1 MASGYPAASQV
12 GSYFVSQYY
21 QILQQKPDCVHQYYT
36 ASSTVIRVD
45 GESTETASE
54 ILHIHTLM
62 MSTNF
67 TGIEIKT
74 INSLDSWNGCILV
87 VVSGSVKSKEFIGRK
102 KFVQTFLLA
111 PQEKGFFVLND
122 IFHLLDEEAAHQQS
136 APKLQENRVD
146 YQQPTPGYLDNSVDY
161 QHSAPVYSDNNVDY
175 QHSTPPYSENIVD
188 YQHHPG
194 QTLHDDIDYQHQAPV
209 YFDNGVDSQQTNHIP
224 LSESPDVTN
233 YEVEVSEHLNSV
245 HFEDDGPV
253 NEYSFHDQQQ
263 QEPVTDYVQAASVEE
278 SPTSHNVVHYQQGSS
293 PAADEPIAEPQKFS
307 YASILRA
314 STGKPA
320 PLVVVNTYP
329 KSAPAPVSEW
339 ESPPHTNSQASNSVS
354 SFLPD
359 SNAEVVEEAF
369 SQVES
374 KSVYVKNLPPTV
386 STSDIQQE
394 FENFGRIKPDGVFIK
409 NRKELG
415 VCFAFVEFEDV
426 ESVQNAIK
434 ASPIHL
440 VGRQVYI
447 EERRPSS
454 MMSMSR
460 GGGRRGR
467 GRGSYQ
473 NDGRFGGR
481 SFGRGNSGRGS
492 H

>member
-1 MASGYPAASQV
+1 MASGYPGAAQV
-12 GSYFVSQYY
+12 GSYFVTQYY
-21 QILQQKPDCVHQYYT
+21 QVLQQKPDCVHQFYNG
-36 ASSTVIRVD
+36 SSTVIRVD
-45 GESTETASE
+45 GELTDTASD
-54 ILHIHTLM
+54 IVQIHRLV

-67 TGIEIKT
+67 TGIEVKT
-74 INSLDSWNGCILV
+74 INSLDSWNGGVLV

-102 KFVQTFLLA
+102 KFVQTFILA

-122 IFHLLDEEAAHQQS
+122 IFHLDEEVIHQQS
-136 APKLQENRVD
+136 APTLQENRVD

-161 QHSAPVYSDNNVDY
+161 QHSAPLYSDNNVDY
-175 QHSTPPYSENIVD
+175 QHSAPYAENIVD
-188 YQHHPG
+188 YQNHSG
-194 QTLHDDIDYQHQAPV
+194 QTLHDDIDYQHQAPI
-209 YFDNGVDSQQTNHIP
+209 YYDNGVESQHSNHIP
-224 LSESPDVTN
+224 LSETTAVPN
-233 YEVEVSEHLNSV
+233 YEAEVSEHLNSV
-245 HFEDDGPV
+245 HFEDGPV
-253 NEYSFHDQQQ
+253 NEYSFHDQQH
-263 QEPVTDYVQAASVEE
+263 QEQVVDYVQEAPVEE
-278 SPTSHNVVHYQQGSS
+278 SPASLNVVNYQQETL

-314 STGKPA
+314 TTGKPA

-329 KSAPAPVSEW
+329 KSTPAPVSEW
-339 ESPPHTNSQASNSVS
+339 DSPPQSNSQQSNSVS

-369 SQVES
+369 SQGES

-473 NDGRFGGR
+473 NDVQGRFGGR

-492 H
+492 Y